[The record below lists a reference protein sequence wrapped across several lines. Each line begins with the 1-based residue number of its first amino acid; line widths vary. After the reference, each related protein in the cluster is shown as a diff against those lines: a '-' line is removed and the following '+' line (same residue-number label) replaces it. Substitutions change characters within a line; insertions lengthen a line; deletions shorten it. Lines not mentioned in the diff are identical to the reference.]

1 MPQSQQREEYSTVS
15 FNADKKLL
23 ALSPFVAERK
33 STEQEQANS
42 TNKTTKKLSI
52 KTLIKMLR
60 VKTRADA
67 SKKEDKPIKQLKN
80 EQKKLQKT
88 LKRDGHKRTSF
99 MARFLAD

>member
-1 MPQSQQREEYSTVS
+1 MPQSQQRDEYSTVS
-15 FNADKKLL
+15 FNADEKPL
-23 ALSPFVAERK
+23 ALSSFVAERK

-42 TNKTTKKLSI
+42 TNTTKKLSI

-60 VKTRADA
+60 IKTRADT